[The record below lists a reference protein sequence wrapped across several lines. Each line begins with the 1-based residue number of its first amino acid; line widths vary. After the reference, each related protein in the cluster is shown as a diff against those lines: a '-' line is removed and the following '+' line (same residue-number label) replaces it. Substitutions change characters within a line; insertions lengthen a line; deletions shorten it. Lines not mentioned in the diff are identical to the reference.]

1 MGLIVEV
8 VVNVSVLGNFA
19 DLEVVVTFKVEDF
32 CVEAA
37 SIVEDLL
44 VTVSLLVVGIFDVG
58 LIVEIVVNVSVLG
71 NSADLEVVVTFK
83 VEDFCVEAASI
94 VEDLLV
100 AVSLLVTVIFD
111 VGLIVEVVV
120 NVSVVGNSADLEVV
134 VTFKVED
141 FCVEAASIL
150 EDLFVTV
157 SLLVAGIFDVGLIVE
172 VVVNVSVLGNSAD
185 LEVVVTFEVEDFC
198 VEAASVLEDLLVIG
212 LVGNV
217 SVVDNSAVV
226 DDCGLIV
233 SLGVDVAFDAR
244 FSSSVLFKKLAI
256 KGK

>member
-8 VVNVSVLGNFA
+8 VVNVSVVGNSA

-58 LIVEIVVNVSVLG
+58 LIVEVVVNVSVVG

-100 AVSLLVTVIFD
+100 TVSLLVVGIFD

-141 FCVEAASIL
+141 FCVEAASIV
-150 EDLFVTV
+150 EDLLVTV
-157 SLLVAGIFDVGLIVE
+157 SLLVVGIFDVGLIVE
-172 VVVNVSVLGNSAD
+172 VVVNVSVVGNSAD
-185 LEVVVTFEVEDFC
+185 LEVVVTFKVEDFC
-198 VEAASVLEDLLVIG
+198 VEAASFVEDLLVIG
-212 LVGNV
+212 VVGNV
-217 SVVDNSAVV
+217 SVVDNSALV
-226 DDCGLIV
+226 DDCGVIV
-233 SLGVDVAFDAR
+233 SLG
-244 FSSSVLFKKLAI
+244 
-256 KGK
+256 